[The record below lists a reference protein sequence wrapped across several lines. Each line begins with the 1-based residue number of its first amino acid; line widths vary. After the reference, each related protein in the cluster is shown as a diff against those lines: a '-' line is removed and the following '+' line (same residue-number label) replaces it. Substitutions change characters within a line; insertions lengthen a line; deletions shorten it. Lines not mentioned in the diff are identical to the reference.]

1 MKTNKQL
8 LGLMLVGALALTS
21 CTQAKNDSTPDTNVT
36 KTTDGATTE
45 DKAIQNLAK
54 NIILPAY
61 QGLSDSAAALHDQV
75 LVLEKN
81 KTQANLNKA
90 QDLWKQTRVYWESTE
105 SFLFGPVESLSID
118 PMIDTWPLNIT
129 DLQSIL
135 DQGSPITA
143 QVIRTSGANLKGFHT
158 VEFLLFGNGK
168 ATNTKDIN
176 VLTDR
181 EIEYLKAT
189 TEILAEDT
197 LRLTTAWTTQYDPD
211 VAGTPSYISLILNP
225 NPDSNPVYN
234 SKQAVIM
241 EFLNGM
247 AGIAD
252 EVANGKI
259 AEPLGASAAEADP
272 GAEESPFSWNSITDF
287 SNNIRSIQ
295 MMYTGTSMNGLPGV
309 GIKHLLKEKDPVLA
323 EEVEAQIELSIKK
336 IQDIAGP
343 EGTSFG
349 KAILEDSKRVRV
361 SAAQNEVNKL
371 FAMFSQKVL
380 PLMK

>member
-1 MKTNKQL
+1 MKKNTQL
-8 LGLMLVGALALTS
+8 LGLMLVGVLTLTS
-21 CTQAKNDSTPDTNVT
+21 CTQAKNDSATDTTVT
-36 KTTDGATTE
+36 KTTDGHTTE

-90 QDLWKQTRVYWESTE
+90 QDLWKKTRVYWESTE

-135 DQGSPITA
+135 DQGAPITA

-168 ATNTKDIN
+168 TTNTKAID

-323 EEVEAQIELSIKK
+323 AEVEAQIELSIKK

-349 KAILEDSKRVRV
+349 KAILDDSKRVRV

-371 FAMFSQKVL
+371 FALFSQKVL

>member
-1 MKTNKQL
+1 MKKNRRL
-8 LGLMLVGALALTS
+8 VGLILVGALALTS
-21 CTQAKNDSTPDTNVT
+21 CTQAKNDSSTNATVI
-36 KTTDGATTE
+36 KTTDGTTIE
-45 DKAIQNLAK
+45 DKLIQNLAK

-61 QGLSDSAAALHDQV
+61 QGLSDSAAQLHDQV
-75 LVLEKN
+75 LLLEKN

-129 DLQSIL
+129 DLESIL
-135 DQGSPITA
+135 SQGAPITA

-168 ATNTKDIN
+168 ATNTKDIA

-211 VAGTPSYISLILNP
+211 VAETPSYISLILNP
-225 NPDSNPVYN
+225 NPDSNPAYN
-234 SKQAVIM
+234 SKEAVIM

-247 AGIAD
+247 ASIAD

-272 GAEESPFSWNSITDF
+272 TAEESPFSWNSITDF

-295 MMYTGTSMNGLPGV
+295 MMYTGTSMKGEPGI
-309 GIKHLLKEKDPVLA
+309 GIKHLLQEKDPALSA
-323 EEVEAQIELSIKK
+323 QVEAQIESSIKK

-343 EGTSFG
+343 EKTSFG
-349 KAILEDSKRVRV
+349 KAILENTQRARV
-361 SAAQNEVNKL
+361 SAAQAEVNAL
-371 FAMFSQKVL
+371 FATLSQKVL
-380 PLMK
+380 PLLK